1 MQELFLS
8 LEVQT
13 IFYLKRK
20 KKKKLF
26 FFCIVEFSIMIGQ
39 KLINILQQKVWQYFQ
54 LQGKLQA
61 YMNVFAVI
69 H

>member
-13 IFYLKRK
+13 IFYLKGK
-20 KKKKLF
+20 KKNF